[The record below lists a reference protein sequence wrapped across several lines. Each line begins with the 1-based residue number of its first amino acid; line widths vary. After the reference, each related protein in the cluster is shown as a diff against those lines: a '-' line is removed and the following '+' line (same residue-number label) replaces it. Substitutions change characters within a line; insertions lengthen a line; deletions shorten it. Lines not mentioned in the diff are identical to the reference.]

1 MTPTAWVED
10 TGVEESGEKK
20 KSALADEQKQN
31 RKIKNLMK
39 TKKKCKKKCNHI

>member
-20 KSALADEQKQN
+20 ESVLVREQKQN

-39 TKKKCKKKCNHI
+39 TKKKV

>member
-1 MTPTAWVED
+1 M
-10 TGVEESGEKK
+10 EESGEKK

-39 TKKKCKKKCNHI
+39 TQKKVEIFF